1 MKETEFFRELNRKP
15 KYTILD
21 SILISDVTYDNII
34 VSINNRFVKIF
45 KFIDIN
51 FVLQEMNRKRE
62 NPGHE
67 LMIIRIQDPFLN
79 LKYKR
84 F

>member
-1 MKETEFFRELNRKP
+1 
-15 KYTILD
+15 
-21 SILISDVTYDNII
+21 
-34 VSINNRFVKIF
+34 
-45 KFIDIN
+45 
-51 FVLQEMNRKRE
+51 MNRKRE